1 MFFSNYDFTYSPLP
15 FRPDF
20 FDDVGDKDLIR
31 QKNEVTN
38 YYKQYAWIQTND
50 SLLMIIGKIA
60 LFCISFTTS
69 LWITMLADEWTAEGR
84 NKAFQERL
92 RQLDTAASIPKRD
105 GFIKQTIED
114 LFRQVIKV
122 DGKDLY
128 QIGWEELS
136 KKELFH
142 GIPQLQEQ
150 IEVLREIP
158 DFNKIRAL
166 DPGKEDEVTQATKL
180 ILYDAIKK
188 QVKTETLP
196 RLFDQLKKKHGI
208 LKALQICDAFSQTLS
223 NKMGDYLFHEFFTY
237 IDEDFHEMHYNC
249 RWEPEEGVFS
259 NKTELNGSNLILER
273 NYRLAALE
281 ESESVAKARFEVKLT
296 VDINTLVAHATVVIH
311 PSASLKVDQAKAM
324 NDAWGPVGFTMP
336 IPVH

>member
-1 MFFSNYDFTYSPLP
+1 MFVSNYDFTYSPLP

-20 FDDVGDKDLIR
+20 FDDVGDKELIQQR
-31 QKNEVTN
+31 NEVTN

-60 LFCISFTTS
+60 LFCISCTTS
-69 LWITMLADEWTAEGR
+69 LWITMLADEWTEGGR
-84 NKAFQERL
+84 NAAFQERL

-105 GFIKQTIED
+105 SFIGQTVND
-114 LFRQVIKV
+114 LFRQVMKL
-122 DGKDLY
+122 DGTDVY
-128 QIGWEELS
+128 QIGWKSLP
-136 KKELFH
+136 KEDITSDTLEVQE
-142 GIPQLQEQ
+142 QLQHLLT
-150 IEVLREIP
+150 IE
-158 DFNKIRAL
+158 DFSDIRAL
-166 DPGKEDEVTQATKL
+166 DPHQENPHLQTARS
-180 ILYDAIKK
+180 ILYSAIEKHVRA
-188 QVKTETLP
+188 QTLP
-196 RLFDQLKKKHGI
+196 ELFNQLKQEHGI
-208 LKALQICDAFSQTLS
+208 FKALQICDAFSQTLS

-281 ESESVAKARFEVKLT
+281 ESQSVAKARVEVKVS